1 MALNFENLTGRT
13 ALVTGASSGIGR
25 EFARELARRGS
36 NLVLTARSR
45 DRLTEL
51 AGELTREHG
60 VTALVLD
67 RDLGRP
73 GSAQELA
80 GDLSARGVDIDI
92 LVNNAGFGAHGDVVD
107 ADPERLEAMTALNVD
122 AVVALTARLLPGM
135 VERRAGAI
143 VNLASTAAY
152 QPVPH
157 MAVYGATKAFVLSF
171 SRALWAETRDSGV
184 AVLALS
190 PGATDTEFF
199 QVAGEGAAVGTRRT
213 TAQVVSTAMQAL
225 AKGRPS
231 AVDGLQ
237 NTLLAWVSPRTPERL
252 TIAITERS
260 VRPTAPASP
269 TPEPARP

>member
-1 MALNFENLTGRT
+1 MALDFATLAGRT

-51 AGELTREHG
+51 ADEVRRDHG
-60 VTALVLD
+60 VEAVVLVH
-67 RDLGRP
+67 DLARP
-73 GSAQELA
+73 GGAQELVD
-80 GDLSARGVDIDI
+80 DLTAHRLTIDI
-92 LVNNAGFGAHGDVVD
+92 LVNNAGFGAHGDLVD
-107 ADPERLEAMTALNVD
+107 ADPQRLDGMTALNVD
-122 AVVALTARLLPGM
+122 AVVALTSRLLPGM

-152 QPVPH
+152 QPLPH

-171 SRALWAETRDSGV
+171 SRALWAETKDAGV

-190 PGATDTEFF
+190 PGATETEFF
-199 QVAGEGAAVGTRRT
+199 RIAGEDAAVGARRSPE
-213 TAQVVSTAMQAL
+213 QVVRTAFEAL
-225 AKGRPS
+225 SKGRPS
-231 AVDGLQ
+231 VVDGLQ
-237 NTLLAWVSPRTPERL
+237 NALTAWVSPRVPERL

-260 VRPTAPASP
+260 LRPSDLAA
-269 TPEPARP
+269 TP

>member
-1 MALNFENLTGRT
+1 M
-13 ALVTGASSGIGR
+13 VTGASSGIGR

-51 AGELTREHG
+51 ADELRHAHG
-60 VTALVLD
+60 VDAVVLVH
-67 RDLGRP
+67 DLARP
-73 GSAQELA
+73 GSVQ
-80 GDLSARGVDIDI
+80 DLVDDLTAHHLKIDI

-107 ADPERLEAMTALNVD
+107 TEPERLDAMTALNVD
-122 AVVALTARLLPGM
+122 AVVALTGRLLPGM

-171 SRALWAETRDSGV
+171 SRALWSETKDFGV

-190 PGATDTEFF
+190 PGATETEFF
-199 QVAGEGAAVGTRRT
+199 RVAGEDAAVGARRT
-213 TAQVVSTAMQAL
+213 TSQVVRTAMRAL
-225 AKGRPS
+225 AQGRPS
-231 AVDGLQ
+231 VVDGLQ
-237 NTLLAWVSPRTPERL
+237 NALTAWVSPRVPERL

-260 VRPTAPASP
+260 LRPSGPVIRTE
-269 TPEPARP
+269 EPARS